1 MPALLRWVFNL
12 LFALLSRRRV
22 EGVENLPPSGPY
34 ILTSN
39 HLSRFDAPLIY
50 SLFGGKNLT
59 GWAAE
64 KYERHWF
71 FGTLLRLGGGIF
83 IRRGEI
89 DRQALSAAQAWLR
102 SGKIFG
108 MAPEGTRSKT
118 GAMIRAKTGAAYL
131 AQQTGVPIV
140 TLAITGTEK
149 AGRDLLHLRRP
160 RLTIRVGLP
169 FTLPPISDDDRSAGL
184 RRNTDE
190 IMCRIAAMLPPQYH
204 GVYADHPRLRELLA
218 KTSSSD

>member
-1 MPALLRWVFNL
+1 MPGLLRWVFNL
-12 LFALLSRRRV
+12 LFALLTQRRL
-22 EGVENLPPSGPY
+22 EGTENLPASGPY

-39 HLSRFDAPLIY
+39 HLGRIDAPLIY
-50 SLFGGKNLT
+50 ALFGGRDLT

-64 KYERHWF
+64 KYEHHWF

-83 IRRGEI
+83 IRRGEV
-89 DRQALSAAQAWLR
+89 DRQALSAAEAWLR

-140 TLAITGTEK
+140 PLAITGTEK
-149 AGRDLLHLRRP
+149 AVQDLLHLRRP

-169 FTLPPISDDDRSAGL
+169 FTLSAVPDDDRSAGL

-204 GVYADHPRLRELLA
+204 GVYADHPRLKELLA
-218 KTSSSD
+218 EAPLSS